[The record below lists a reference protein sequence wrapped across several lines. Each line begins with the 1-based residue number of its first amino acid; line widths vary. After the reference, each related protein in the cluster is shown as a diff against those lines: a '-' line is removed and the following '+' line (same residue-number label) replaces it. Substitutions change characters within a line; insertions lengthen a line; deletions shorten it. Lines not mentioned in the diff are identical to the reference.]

1 MSDNKDCV
9 KIQLLIEEAEQLP
22 KDEAMVVLKAIRS
35 AVAVGNDDWYRIVE
49 LAMERIAERQDM
61 QPSNSSYHIA
71 NRQIT
76 NFVKIMRAAYD
87 IHIFECNNAVP
98 WGLSSTPKST
108 RRMCCYRRRNR
119 TIISWR
125 CSRNSRPRPRTTT
138 PGVMPLKTQEGS
150 VAPRSAQWRWR
161 YPSKNFKLSLSIV
174 FVCQQVLTFAHDLT
188 VVGFPFIGTVKEARA

>member
-1 MSDNKDCV
+1 MIDNKASV
-9 KIQLLIEEAEQLP
+9 KIQLLIEEAERLP

-87 IHIFECNNAVP
+87 IHIFECNN
-98 WGLSSTPKST
+98 GLYASNFEEFISALGTFFNTEINAPHVLLSTAKQNNNFMEVFKRLTDKASDYYTRGDALEST
-108 RRMCCYRRRNR
+108 RRKR
-119 TIISWR
+119 SVKD
-125 CSRNSRPRPRTTT
+125 CSMEMEIPF
-138 PGVMPLKTQEGS
+138 QE
-150 VAPRSAQWRWR
+150 
-161 YPSKNFKLSLSIV
+161 F
-174 FVCQQVLTFAHDLT
+174 
-188 VVGFPFIGTVKEARA
+188 